1 MKLITFSCAA
11 IMAALIT
18 STIVGRPS
26 LAEIEAC
33 CKTQTEQS
41 DIEFYVRTEPSGE
54 AAAAL
59 ARHYAN
65 AAGGPSDE
73 AKAMYW
79 FRHAAHKDYPDAIAR
94 VGIYTATAAIKPCF
108 DDAAAAEAR
117 ELLGSP
123 LLQTP
128 QWKGQVQLW
137 LTTLQSA
144 KVSTAA
150 CPANASTVSIPGP
163 TLTSPAK

>member
-18 STIVGRPS
+18 SAIVGRPS

-33 CKTQTEQS
+33 CKTQAEQTE
-41 DIEFYVRTEPSGE
+41 IEFYVRTEPSGE

-73 AKAMYW
+73 AKALYW
-79 FRHAAHKDYPDAIAR
+79 FRHAAHKDYPEAIMR
-94 VGIYTATAAIKPCF
+94 VGAHTANAAIKPCF
-108 DDAAAAEAR
+108 DKTAAVEAR
-117 ELLGSP
+117 ELLGNP
-123 LLQTP
+123 LLQSPHWTEP
-128 QWKGQVQLW
+128 VQLW
-137 LTTLQSA
+137 LTNLQTA
-144 KVSTAA
+144 QVSTTPCTAESTLPSNPE
-150 CPANASTVSIPGP
+150 PAPIAHP
-163 TLTSPAK
+163 K